1 MSHCIRCQGN
11 VRPSRPRWTWEIL
24 RHQFTQSHIY
34 RCDKCGWRGWGL
46 GWTDL
51 MSGMGTSAVAVP
63 TDAEAFS
70 EPVLAAAPTGIDDL
84 DFHVLNI
91 PARTGRELR

>member
-1 MSHCIRCQGN
+1 
-11 VRPSRPRWTWEIL
+11 
-24 RHQFTQSHIY
+24 
-34 RCDKCGWRGWGL
+34 
-46 GWTDL
+46 
-51 MSGMGTSAVAVP
+51 MSGVGTSAVAVP